1 MRSRRARRSGTDVRI
16 APAGDAALLVEL
28 PGGMDP
34 AASARAVALHD
45 RIRERWPS
53 LRDVVIAYSSL
64 ALYFDPL
71 AVDAQALADDVR
83 RLDDGLTAPAVTPS
97 RVIDVPVSYGG
108 DDGPD
113 LAAVAARAALTE
125 AEVVVLH
132 AGAPYRVYM
141 LGFVAGFAYM
151 APIDPRIDLPRRD
164 TPRERV
170 PAGSV
175 AIAAGQTGIYP
186 SEAPGGWHVIGRTAL
201 RPFDPSRGEPFLFR
215 VGDEVRFHPV
225 AVGAHGAA

>member
-1 MRSRRARRSGTDVRI
+1 MRI
-16 APAGDAALLVEL
+16 APAGDAALIVEL
-28 PGGMDP
+28 PGGIDP

-45 RIRERWPS
+45 RIRQRWPA

-71 AVDAQALADDVR
+71 EVDAQVLADDVR
-83 RLDDGLTAPAVTPS
+83 RLDDGRPAPEMAPP

-108 DDGPD
+108 EDGPD
-113 LAAVAARAALTE
+113 LAAVAARAALSE
-125 AEVVVLH
+125 AEVVALH
-132 AGAPYRVYM
+132 AGATYRVYL

-151 APIDPRIDLPRRD
+151 APIDRRIDLPRRD
-164 TPRERV
+164 SPRERV
-170 PAGSV
+170 AAGSV

-186 SEAPGGWHVIGRTAL
+186 SDGPGGWHVIGRTAL

-225 AVGAHGAA
+225 SARAHGKA